1 MTMPPVPPD
10 MPPPELSRLLPLERL
25 DREGSVEIEIVATAE
40 ERAALAARFGLPG
53 LESLSARLRVR
64 RTAIGEVVATGTV
77 AARPVYLCVVTV
89 EPFIGAVEDAIALRF
104 APPGKEEEEEGGDRS
119 AGPEDEDPP
128 EPLLGDTLELGEAVA
143 QQLALALDPH
153 PRAPAAA
160 LDEDAAAAAARLAGE
175 EAAPASPFAV
185 LERLRRR
192 D

>member
-1 MTMPPVPPD
+1 MTPPD
-10 MPPPELSRLLPLERL
+10 APSATPPEFSRLLPLERL
-25 DREGSVEIEIVATAE
+25 DREGSVELEIVAEAD

-53 LESLSARLRVR
+53 IESLAARLRVR
-64 RTAIGEVVATGTV
+64 RTAIGEVVVTGTLKASPIYV
-77 AARPVYLCVVTV
+77 CVVTV
-89 EPFIGAVEDAIALRF
+89 EPFVGSVEESFALRF
-104 APPGKEEEEEGGDRS
+104 APPVAEEATDRS

-128 EPLLGDTLELGEAVA
+128 EPLEGDALELGEPVA

-160 LDEDAAAAAARLAGE
+160 LDEEAAAAAARLAGE
-175 EAAPASPFAV
+175 EASPARPFAV

>member
-1 MTMPPVPPD
+1 MPPVPPD
-10 MPPPELSRLLPLERL
+10 MQPPELSRLLPLERL
-25 DREGSVEIEIVATAE
+25 DREGSVEIEIVADAA

-53 LESLSARLRVR
+53 IESLNARLRVR
-64 RTAIGEVVATGTV
+64 RTAIGEVVVTGRLE
-77 AARPVYLCVVTV
+77 ARPVYVCVVTV
-89 EPFIGAVEDAIALRF
+89 EPFTGSVEDDIALRF
-104 APPGKEEEEEGGDRS
+104 APAVDEETTDRS
-119 AGPEDEDPP
+119 TGPEDEDPP
-128 EPLLGDTLELGEAVA
+128 EPLVGDTLELGEAVA

-160 LDEDAAAAAARLAGE
+160 LDQEAAAAAARLAGE